1 MLSSL
6 APILVLFT
14 AVVLTVALARRLRL
28 PSLLAYLAVGAALG
42 PHALSLFA
50 ESETVTH
57 FAEFGVVFL
66 MFSIGLEF
74 SLGQLRAM
82 HRMVFGLGGAQVG
95 MMLAGTVLATMFYYG
110 QDWRVGLAVGA
121 ACAMS
126 STAIV
131 AKLLSERFELNT
143 PSGKQTMGVLL
154 FQDLAVVPLLIL
166 IPALDATGADLA
178 RQMGEAL
185 LIATGVLLAVGVLGP
200 RLMNHWFGA
209 VSRTRSEEL
218 FMLSVLWIVIVLAG
232 VTAWAGL
239 SLALGAFLAGVLIS
253 ETVFRHQV
261 ESDIRPFRDVLLGL
275 FFITIGMQLDIVF
288 VLKNFAAVLLAL
300 VLFLCAKAGVMAI
313 IGLVMRSPLD
323 VTLRTAAQLAQA
335 GEFGFVL
342 LALAV
347 ERKLVPQDVFQ
358 VTMAAML
365 LSMFIAP
372 FLINR
377 AAIFSGQVSKGSWMN
392 DAKALH
398 EVAVEAMTISK
409 HVILCG
415 FGRSGQNVSTFL
427 QREKIPF
434 LALDL
439 DEARIREAKLA
450 GEHVVFGSAERREV
464 LKAAGLSRARA
475 VVISYADLASAER
488 VVQLIRQIKPDLP
501 IIVRAVDDRGVKR
514 LKNLGASEVIPEVLE
529 GSLMVAARTLSRLGV
544 PEERTQAYLEEAR
557 NSRYAPLREQYGDAE
572 EIRDGEAEGDGEGDA
587 PFGATTDTETAA
599 DKSR

>member
-1 MLSSL
+1 MLHSL
-6 APILVLFT
+6 APVLILFT
-14 AVVLTVALARRLRL
+14 AVVLAVALTRRAGL

-42 PHALSLFA
+42 PHALKVFP

-57 FAEFGVVFL
+57 LAEFGVVFL

-74 SLGQLRAM
+74 SLRQLRAM
-82 HRMVFGLGGAQVG
+82 HRLVFGLGAAQVS
-95 MMLAGTVLATMFYYG
+95 MMLVGTVLATVYYYG
-110 QDWRVGLAVGA
+110 QDWRIGVAVGA

-154 FQDLAVVPLLIL
+154 FQDMAVVPLLIL
-166 IPALDATGADLA
+166 IPALGATGGDLA
-178 RQMGEAL
+178 REMGQAL
-185 LIATGVLLAVGVLGP
+185 LVAIAVLLAVGLLGP
-200 RLMNHWFGA
+200 RLMKKWFGA

-261 ESDIRPFRDVLLGL
+261 EADIRPFRDVLLGL
-275 FFITIGMQLDIVF
+275 FFITIGMQLDLLF
-288 VLKNFAAVLLAL
+288 VVRNLPAVLFAL
-300 VLFLCAKAGVMAI
+300 SLFICAKVAVMGV

-342 LALAV
+342 LALGL
-347 ERKLVPQDVFQ
+347 ERQLLPQDVFQ

-372 FLINR
+372 FLIER
-377 AAIFSGQVSKGSWMN
+377 AVHFSDRISKGSWMN

-398 EVAVEAMTISK
+398 DVAVEAMSVRK

-415 FGRSGQNVSTFL
+415 FGRSGQNVSSFL
-427 QREKIPF
+427 VRENIPF
-434 LALDL
+434 IALDL
-439 DEARIREAKLA
+439 DEARIREAKRA
-450 GEHVVFGSAERREV
+450 GEHVVFGNAERREV
-464 LKAAGLSRARA
+464 LRAAGLARARA
-475 VVISYADLASAER
+475 VVITCADTASAER
-488 VVQLIRQIKPDLP
+488 VLHQVRQLRADLP
-501 IIVRAVDDRGVKR
+501 VIVRAVDDRSVDR
-514 LKNLGASEVIPEVLE
+514 LKKLGATEVIPEVLE
-529 GSLMVAARTLSRLGV
+529 GSLMVAALTLSRLGV
-544 PEERTQAYLEEAR
+544 PEERTQTYLDEAR
-557 NSRYAPLREQYGDAE
+557 SSHYAPLRELYGAEEEDAAEAGRLAAKGDA
-572 EIRDGEAEGDGEGDA
+572 A
-587 PFGATTDTETAA
+587 PKA
-599 DKSR
+599 

>member
-6 APILVLFT
+6 TPVLIMFT
-14 AVVLTVALARRLRL
+14 AVVLTVALARRLHL

-42 PHALSLFA
+42 PHALSVFA

-82 HRMVFGLGGAQVG
+82 HRLVFGLGGAQVTL
-95 MMLAGTVLATMFYYG
+95 MMVGTVLATVAYYG
-110 QDWRVGLAVGA
+110 QDWRVGVAVGA

-131 AKLLSERFELNT
+131 AKMLSERFELNT

-166 IPALDATGADLA
+166 IPALGASGSELM
-178 RQMGEAL
+178 REMGQAM
-185 LIATGVLLAVGVLGP
+185 LIAVAVLLAVGLLGP
-200 RLMNHWFGA
+200 KLMNKWFGA

-218 FMLSVLWIVIVLAG
+218 FMLSVLWIVMVLSGA
-232 VTAWAGL
+232 TALAGL
-239 SLALGAFLAGVLIS
+239 SLALGAFLAGVLVS
-253 ETVFRHQV
+253 ETVYRHQV

-275 FFITIGMQLDIVF
+275 FFITIGMQLDLVF
-288 VLKNFAAVLLAL
+288 VLKNLPGVLLAL
-300 VLFLCAKAGVMAI
+300 VLFICAKAGVIAI
-313 IGLVMRSPLD
+313 IGLVMRSPVD

-342 LALAV
+342 LALAM
-347 ERKLVPQDVFQ
+347 ERRLLPQDVFQ

-372 FLINR
+372 FLINH
-377 AAIFSGQVSKGSWMN
+377 AARFSGQVAKGSWMN

-398 EVAVEAMTISK
+398 DVAVEAMAVSK

-415 FGRSGQNVSTFL
+415 FGRSGQNVSGFL
-427 QREKIPF
+427 TREKIPF

-439 DEARIREAKLA
+439 DEARIRDAKKA

-464 LKAAGLSRARA
+464 LKAAGLSRAKA
-475 VVISYADLASAER
+475 VVITYSDTASAER
-488 VVQLIRQIKPDLP
+488 VVQLIRQIKPELP
-501 IIVRAVDDRGVKR
+501 IIVRAVDERSVER
-514 LKNLGASEVIPEVLE
+514 LKSLGATEVIPEVLE
-529 GSLMVAARTLSRLGV
+529 GSLMLAALTLTRMGVPAERTLG
-544 PEERTQAYLEEAR
+544 YLEEAR
-557 NSRYAPLREQYGDAE
+557 ASHYAPLRELYGETESEEDELLDVAHADA
-572 EIRDGEAEGDGEGDA
+572 GE
-587 PFGATTDTETAA
+587 
-599 DKSR
+599 KSV

>member
-6 APILVLFT
+6 GPVLILFT
-14 AVVLTVALARRLRL
+14 AVVLAVALARRLGL
-28 PSLLAYLAVGAALG
+28 PSLLAYLAVGATVG
-42 PHALSLFA
+42 PHALKLFA

-57 FAEFGVVFL
+57 LAEFGVVFL

-74 SLGQLRAM
+74 SLRQLRAM
-82 HRMVFGLGGAQVG
+82 HRLVFGLGAAQVS
-95 MMLAGTVLATMFYYG
+95 MMLVGTVLATVFYYG
-110 QDWRVGLAVGA
+110 QDWRIGVAVGA

-154 FQDLAVVPLLIL
+154 FQDMAVVPLLIL
-166 IPALDATGADLA
+166 IPALGATGGDLA
-178 RQMGEAL
+178 GQMGEAL
-185 LIATGVLLAVGVLGP
+185 LVAVAVLLAVGLLGP
-200 RLMNHWFGA
+200 RLMNKWFGA

-232 VTAWAGL
+232 ITAWAGL

-261 ESDIRPFRDVLLGL
+261 EADIRPFRDVLLGL
-275 FFITIGMQLDIVF
+275 FFITIGMQLDLLF
-288 VLKNFAAVLLAL
+288 VVSNLFAVILAL
-300 VLFLCAKAGVMAI
+300 TLFICAKAAVIGV

-342 LALAV
+342 LALAL
-347 ERKLVPQDVFQ
+347 ERQLLPQDIFQ

-372 FLINR
+372 FLIER
-377 AAIFSGQVSKGSWMN
+377 AVHFSDRLSKGSWMN

-398 EVAVEAMTISK
+398 DVAVEAMSVRK

-415 FGRSGQNVSTFL
+415 FGRSGQNVSGFL
-427 QREKIPF
+427 VREKIPF
-434 LALDL
+434 IALDL
-439 DEARIREAKLA
+439 DEARIREAKRA
-450 GEHVVFGSAERREV
+450 GEHVVFGNAERREV
-464 LKAAGLSRARA
+464 LRAAGLARARA
-475 VVISYADLASAER
+475 VVITCADSGSAER
-488 VVQLIRQIKPDLP
+488 VLHQVRQLRADLP
-501 IIVRAVDDRGVKR
+501 VIVRAVDDRSVDR
-514 LKNLGASEVIPEVLE
+514 LKKLGATEVIPEVLE
-529 GSLMVAARTLSRLGV
+529 GSLMVAALTLGRLGV
-544 PEERTQAYLEEAR
+544 PDERIQTYIDEAR
-557 NSRYAPLREQYGDAE
+557 SSHYAPLRELYGADEGAAEAFNVPAATGDAV
-572 EIRDGEAEGDGEGDA
+572 
-587 PFGATTDTETAA
+587 T
-599 DKSR
+599 KV

>member
-6 APILVLFT
+6 APILLLST
-14 AVVLTVALARRLRL
+14 AVVLTVALTRILHL

-42 PHALSLFA
+42 PHAFKVFA

-57 FAEFGVVFL
+57 LAEFGVVFL

-74 SLGQLRAM
+74 SLRQLRAM
-82 HRMVFGLGGAQVG
+82 HRLVFGLGGAQVG
-95 MMLAGTVLATMFYYG
+95 MMLFGTVLATVYYYG
-110 QDWRVGLAVGA
+110 QDWRTGVAVGA

-154 FQDLAVVPLLIL
+154 FQDMAVVPLLIV
-166 IPALDATGADLA
+166 IPALGATGASLL
-178 RQMGEAL
+178 RQMAEATL
-185 LIATGVLLAVGVLGP
+185 VAIVVLLAVGLLGP
-200 RLMNHWFGA
+200 RLMNKWFGA

-232 VTAWAGL
+232 ATAWAGL
-239 SLALGAFLAGVLIS
+239 SLALGAFLAGVLMS

-261 ESDIRPFRDVLLGL
+261 EADIRPFRDVLLGL
-275 FFITIGMQLDIVF
+275 FFITIGMQLDLAYVGAN
-288 VLKNFAAVLLAL
+288 LPAVGLAL
-300 VLFLCAKAGVMAI
+300 VLFICAKAGVVAL

-342 LALAV
+342 LALAL
-347 ERKLVPQDVFQ
+347 ERRLLPADVFQ

-372 FLINR
+372 FLIER
-377 AAIFSGQVSKGSWMN
+377 AVHFSERITKSSWMN

-398 EVAVEAMTISK
+398 DVAVEAMSVRK

-415 FGRSGQNVSTFL
+415 FGRSGQNVSAFL
-427 QREKIPF
+427 IRENIPF
-434 LALDL
+434 IALDL
-439 DEARIREAKLA
+439 DEARIREAKRA
-450 GEHVVFGSAERREV
+450 GQHIVFGNAERREV
-464 LKAAGLSRARA
+464 LRAAGLARARA
-475 VVISYADLASAER
+475 VVITCADTTAAER
-488 VVQLIRQIKPDLP
+488 VLHQVRQLRADLP
-501 IIVRAVDDRGVKR
+501 VIVRAVDDRGVDR
-514 LKNLGASEVIPEVLE
+514 LKKLGATEVIPEVLE
-529 GSLMVAARTLSRLGV
+529 GSLMVAALTLARLGV
-544 PEERTQAYLEEAR
+544 PEERTQAYLNEAR
-557 NSRYAPLREQYGDAE
+557 SSHYVPLREQYGESAE
-572 EIRDGEAEGDGEGDA
+572 EKAEVAGLPGG
-587 PFGATTDTETAA
+587 T
-599 DKSR
+599 S

>member
-1 MLSSL
+1 MLTSL
-6 APILVLFT
+6 APVLILFT
-14 AVVLTVALARRLRL
+14 AVVLTVALARRFGL

-42 PHALSLFA
+42 PHALKLFA

-74 SLGQLRAM
+74 NLKQLRAM
-82 HRMVFGLGGAQVG
+82 HRLVFGLGGAQVG
-95 MMLAGTVLATMFYYG
+95 MMLVGTVLATVYYYG

-154 FQDLAVVPLLIL
+154 FQDMAVVPLLIL
-166 IPALDATGADLA
+166 IPALGATGGELA
-178 RQMGEAL
+178 GQMGKAL
-185 LIATGVLLAVGVLGP
+185 LVAMVVLLTVGLLGP
-200 RLMNHWFGA
+200 ILMNKWFGA

-239 SLALGAFLAGVLIS
+239 SLALGAFLAGVLMS

-261 ESDIRPFRDVLLGL
+261 EADIRPFRDVLLGL
-275 FFITIGMQLDIVF
+275 FFITIGMQLDLVF
-288 VLKNFAAVLLAL
+288 VVSNLLAVFIAL
-300 VLFLCAKAGVMAI
+300 VLFICSKAGVIGI
-313 IGLVMRSPLD
+313 IGLVMRSPKE

-342 LALAV
+342 LALAL
-347 ERKLVPQDVFQ
+347 ERKLLAQDVFQ
-358 VTMAAML
+358 VTMATML

-372 FLINR
+372 FLIER
-377 AAIFSGQVSKGSWMN
+377 AVHFSDRMTKGSWMN

-398 EVAVEAMTISK
+398 DVAVQAMSVRK

-415 FGRSGQNVSTFL
+415 FGRSGQNVAAFL
-427 QREKIPF
+427 AREKIPF
-434 LALDL
+434 IALDL
-439 DEARIREAKLA
+439 DEARISEAKRA
-450 GEHVVFGSAERREV
+450 GEHVVFGNAERREV
-464 LKAAGLSRARA
+464 LRAAGLARARA
-475 VVISYADLASAER
+475 VVITCADTASAER
-488 VVQLIRQIKPDLP
+488 VLHQVRQLRTDLP
-501 IIVRAVDDRGVKR
+501 VIVRAVDDRSVDR
-514 LKNLGASEVIPEVLE
+514 LKKLGATEVIPEVLE
-529 GSLMVAARTLSRLGV
+529 GSLMVAARTMNQLGV
-544 PEERTQAYLEEAR
+544 PVDRTEAYLNEAR
-557 NSRYAPLREQYGDAE
+557 SSHYAPLRELYGDQATLPANLSK
-572 EIRDGEAEGDGEGDA
+572 IAVGRDSVA
-587 PFGATTDTETAA
+587 
-599 DKSR
+599 

>member
-1 MLSSL
+1 MLTSL
-6 APILVLFT
+6 APVLILFT
-14 AVVLTVALARRLRL
+14 AVVLTVALARRFGL

-42 PHALSLFA
+42 PHALKLFA

-74 SLGQLRAM
+74 NLKQLRAM
-82 HRMVFGLGGAQVG
+82 HRLVFGLGGAQVG
-95 MMLAGTVLATMFYYG
+95 MMLVGTVLATVYYYG

-154 FQDLAVVPLLIL
+154 FQDMAVVPLLIL
-166 IPALDATGADLA
+166 IPALGATGGELA
-178 RQMGEAL
+178 GQMGKAL
-185 LIATGVLLAVGVLGP
+185 LVAMVVLLTVGLLGP
-200 RLMNHWFGA
+200 ILMNKWFGA

-239 SLALGAFLAGVLIS
+239 SLALGAFLAGVLMS

-261 ESDIRPFRDVLLGL
+261 EADIRPFRDVLLGL
-275 FFITIGMQLDIVF
+275 FFITIGMQLDLVF
-288 VLKNFAAVLLAL
+288 VVSNLLAVFIAL
-300 VLFLCAKAGVMAI
+300 VLFICSKAGVIGI
-313 IGLVMRSPLD
+313 IGLVMRSPKE

-342 LALAV
+342 LALAL
-347 ERKLVPQDVFQ
+347 ERKLLAQDVFQ
-358 VTMAAML
+358 VTMATML

-372 FLINR
+372 FLIER
-377 AAIFSGQVSKGSWMN
+377 AVHFSDRITKGSWMN

-398 EVAVEAMTISK
+398 DVAVQAMSVRK

-415 FGRSGQNVSTFL
+415 FGRSGQNVAAFL
-427 QREKIPF
+427 AREKIPF
-434 LALDL
+434 IALDL
-439 DEARIREAKLA
+439 DEARISEAKRA
-450 GEHVVFGSAERREV
+450 GEHVVFGNAERREV
-464 LKAAGLSRARA
+464 LRAAGLARARA
-475 VVISYADLASAER
+475 VVITCADTASAER
-488 VVQLIRQIKPDLP
+488 VLHQVRQLRTDLP
-501 IIVRAVDDRGVKR
+501 VIVRAVDDRSVDR
-514 LKNLGASEVIPEVLE
+514 LKKLGATEVIPEVLE
-529 GSLMVAARTLSRLGV
+529 GSLMVAARTMNQLGV
-544 PEERTQAYLEEAR
+544 PVDRTEAYLNEAR
-557 NSRYAPLREQYGDAE
+557 SSHYAPLRELYGDQATLPANLSK
-572 EIRDGEAEGDGEGDA
+572 IAVGRDSVA
-587 PFGATTDTETAA
+587 
-599 DKSR
+599 

>member
-1 MLSSL
+1 MLHSL
-6 APILVLFT
+6 APVLILFT
-14 AVVLTVALARRLRL
+14 AVVLAVALTRRVGL

-42 PHALSLFA
+42 PHALKVFP

-57 FAEFGVVFL
+57 LAEFGVVFL

-74 SLGQLRAM
+74 SLRQLRAM
-82 HRMVFGLGGAQVG
+82 HQLVFGLGAAQVG
-95 MMLAGTVLATMFYYG
+95 MMLVGTVLATVYYYG
-110 QDWRVGLAVGA
+110 QDWRIGVAVGA

-154 FQDLAVVPLLIL
+154 FQDMAVVPLLIL
-166 IPALDATGADLA
+166 IPALGDTGGDLA
-178 RQMGEAL
+178 SQMGKAL
-185 LIATGVLLAVGVLGP
+185 LVAVAVLLAVGLLGP
-200 RLMNHWFGA
+200 RLMNKWFGA

-261 ESDIRPFRDVLLGL
+261 EADIRPFRDVLLGL
-275 FFITIGMQLDIVF
+275 FFITIGMQLDLLF
-288 VLKNFAAVLLAL
+288 VVGNLPAVLIALTFFISAKAAVI
-300 VLFLCAKAGVMAI
+300 GV

-342 LALAV
+342 LALGL
-347 ERKLVPQDVFQ
+347 ERQLLPQDVFQ

-372 FLINR
+372 FLIER
-377 AAIFSGQVSKGSWMN
+377 AVHFSERISKGSWMN

-398 EVAVEAMTISK
+398 DVAVEAMSVRK

-427 QREKIPF
+427 VRENIPF
-434 LALDL
+434 IALDL
-439 DEARIREAKLA
+439 DEARIREAKRA
-450 GEHVVFGSAERREV
+450 GEHVVFGNAERREV
-464 LKAAGLSRARA
+464 LRAAGLARARA
-475 VVISYADLASAER
+475 VVITCADSASAER
-488 VVQLIRQIKPDLP
+488 VLHQVRQLRADLP
-501 IIVRAVDDRGVKR
+501 VIVRAVDDRSVDR
-514 LKNLGASEVIPEVLE
+514 LKKLGASEVIPEVLE
-529 GSLMVAARTLSRLGV
+529 GSLMVAALTLGRLGV
-544 PEERTQAYLEEAR
+544 PDERIQTYLDEAR
-557 NSRYAPLREQYGDAE
+557 SSHYAPLRELYGVGEEAE
-572 EIRDGEAEGDGEGDA
+572 EIARLAAKGES
-587 PFGATTDTETAA
+587 ATKA
-599 DKSR
+599 